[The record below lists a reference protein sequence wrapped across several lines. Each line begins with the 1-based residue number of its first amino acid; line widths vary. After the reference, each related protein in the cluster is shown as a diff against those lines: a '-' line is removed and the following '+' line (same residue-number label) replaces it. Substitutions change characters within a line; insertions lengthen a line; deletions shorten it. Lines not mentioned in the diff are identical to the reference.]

1 MRKNRKER
9 KEKTTEG
16 DEIALIL
23 GIIFLGSLIYLSISS
38 LLSSSKQT
46 PAINRTFY
54 LSSNL
59 FPIEAYISYV
69 NGTPAAAIF
78 YGTPQPNGTE
88 CISSVA
94 VYLSNYT
101 SQRISSKPL
110 FIYNP
115 KEVANVY
122 YNSGIVYKVA
132 TPNGYTL
139 LCPNIV
145 NATK

>member
-1 MRKNRKER
+1 M
-9 KEKTTEG
+9 KEKEQETIIITVAAAI
-16 DEIALIL
+16 IAITLL
-23 GIIFLGSLIYLSISS
+23 YGIYIGTRPIPPPS
-38 LLSSSKQT
+38 
-46 PAINRTFY
+46 TFY
-54 LSSNL
+54 LAANL
-59 FPIEAYISYV
+59 FPMESYDSYI

-78 YGTPQPNGTE
+78 YGTPQANGTE

-101 SQRISSKPL
+101 SQRICPTPL

-115 KEVANVY
+115 EEVANIY
-122 YNSGIVYKVA
+122 YNSGIVDKVFI
-132 TPNGYTL
+132 PNGYTL

>member
-1 MRKNRKER
+1 MEKEM
-9 KEKTTEG
+9 KEKTTKEK
-16 DEIALIL
+16 EITEITLIL
-23 GIIFLGSLIYLSISS
+23 IVFIGFVFYLSIFS
-38 LLSSSKQT
+38 LLNSSKQILT
-46 PAINRTFY
+46 VNQTFY

-59 FPIEAYISYV
+59 FPIEAYISYI

-78 YGTPQPNGTE
+78 YGTPQLNGTE

-101 SQRISSKPL
+101 SQRISSTPL

-115 KEVANVY
+115 KEVANIY
-122 YNSGIVYKVA
+122 YSSGIVDKA
-132 TPNGYTL
+132 FIPNGYTL

>member
-1 MRKNRKER
+1 M
-9 KEKTTEG
+9 KEKEQETIIITVAAAI
-16 DEIALIL
+16 IAITLL
-23 GIIFLGSLIYLSISS
+23 YGIYIGTRPIPLPS
-38 LLSSSKQT
+38 
-46 PAINRTFY
+46 TFY
-54 LSSNL
+54 LAANL
-59 FPIEAYISYV
+59 FPMESYDSYI

-88 CISSVA
+88 CISSVE

-122 YNSGIVYKVA
+122 YNSGIVDKVFI
-132 TPNGYTL
+132 PNGYTL

-145 NATK
+145 NVTKQRG